1 MGFPISIEPS
11 LAHIGKAERTR
22 AEPIVFAMGCEACLD
37 RAHMIADRP
46 AKADTQPDSRL
57 FDFRNRTGPNG
68 LAVPEGTCPRGG
80 SIEILV
86 DGIVDHA
93 NLRAP
98 IPDDAERHAPE
109 GNSSD
114 EIAGAVDRID
124 DPDEIAAAVSET
136 SFFAEHRILRE
147 RSEHRLCNEFLTR
160 LVRIRD
166 HVLHALGRYAESF
179 PPPIVMHGK
188 FARFPHDLLGNT
200 VSFRQICS
208 LLF

>member
-37 RAHMIADRP
+37 RARMIADRP
-46 AKADTQPDSRL
+46 AKAETQSDSRL
-57 FDFRNRTGPNG
+57 FDFRDRTGANG
-68 LAVPEGTCPRGG
+68 LAVPEGACPRRG

-98 IPDDAERHAPE
+98 IPDDAERHAPK
-109 GNSSD
+109 GNSPD

-124 DPDEIAAAVSET
+124 DPYDAAAAILKS
-136 SFFAEHRILRE
+136 SLFAEHRI
-147 RSEHRLCNEFLTR
+147 F
-160 LVRIRD
+160 
-166 HVLHALGRYAESF
+166 
-179 PPPIVMHGK
+179 
-188 FARFPHDLLGNT
+188 
-200 VSFRQICS
+200 
-208 LLF
+208 